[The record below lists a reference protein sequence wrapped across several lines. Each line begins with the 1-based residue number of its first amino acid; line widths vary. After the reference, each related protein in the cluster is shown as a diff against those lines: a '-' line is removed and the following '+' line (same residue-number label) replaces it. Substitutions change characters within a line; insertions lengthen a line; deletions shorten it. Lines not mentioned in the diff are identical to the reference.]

1 VQHYRGYSFSVF
13 WVGIMSTGYVVFL
26 GVILLIVIYVY
37 VYRKKFGIEG
47 FISYTVDDPSAKAA
61 CAPKTL
67 VQDPVKPDVAQLG
80 VGSIPPSKAVGEIP
94 YSTYAPRRAA
104 SMPYRN
110 PGTEP
115 SRYINIL
122 SALQQ
127 FQAFFGF
134 EAPALESECSP
145 TVVLPLQ
152 TARADMSR
160 LQTQSD
166 VLERNPG
173 IPSTITTKEL
183 AQMMSNLRYLQ
194 KEARKY
200 KANSGTEL
208 LGGNSYSGKVVEGFR
223 AEGFASQTK
232 TTGKIKI
239 IKKSKDEGFTNGA
252 EESDVPA
259 GDSEFTE
266 IFFDE
271 ESGIFFDLQG
281 NIYDPVEVLSMYGI
295 ENVFNENEEPI
306 VLDTELINELGLT
319 QEQLQ
324 ELGIDGETED
334 SELAPACTPAT
345 LTKLTSFRIALDS
358 VITNLKKGTANSD
371 DTITLARIST
381 FERLRNDIDAIIV
394 DLSDGNITQDQVPVC
409 YEDIEKATNELSD
422 IDKSI
427 GTVIRNVSLP
437 PALATLFPS
446 DMNYKDKI
454 SISELGEDILSYMD
468 ELVDGLSWKA
478 KGDISMEVKYD
489 SQRALDI
496 ANANATKGSVK
507 GASAEA
513 VDNTDYASASASA
526 SAPEATNTYN
536 ATSTSYIY
544 GRPSGAS
551 TEAYAD
557 RPTGL
562 NADGTRII
570 LQDPVAGGFDWKGR
584 AEHVCGQIK
593 SLGMEPTAFGCV
605 KAADVGSN
613 YSWRGN
619 VAMVCSR
626 LKSTTDPG
634 LPVSAGC
641 PPASWDG
648 WKS

>member
-1 VQHYRGYSFSVF
+1 
-13 WVGIMSTGYVVFL
+13 MSTGYVVFL

-67 VQDPVKPDVAQLG
+67 VQDPVQPEVAQLG
-80 VGSIPPSKAVGEIP
+80 VGSIPPSKAVGDIP
-94 YSTYAPRRAA
+94 SSSYTPRRAA

-145 TVVLPLQ
+145 TVVLPLE
-152 TARADMSR
+152 TARADMSQ
-160 LQTQSD
+160 LQTQTD

-194 KEARKY
+194 KAARKI

-208 LGGNSYSGKVVEGFR
+208 LGANSYSGKVVETFVSS
-223 AEGFASQTK
+223 A
-232 TTGKIKI
+232 
-239 IKKSKDEGFTNGA
+239 
-252 EESDVPA
+252 
-259 GDSEFTE
+259 
-266 IFFDE
+266 DE
-271 ESGIFFDLQG
+271 EEDIDE
-281 NIYDPVEVLSMYGI
+281 D
-295 ENVFNENEEPI
+295 EEGTE
-306 VLDTELINELGLT
+306 DTENT
-319 QEQLQ
+319 
-324 ELGIDGETED
+324 DG
-334 SELAPACTPAT
+334 TPAT
-345 LTKLTSFRIALDS
+345 GAQLTAFKMAIESALTQLRS
-358 VITNLKKGTANSD
+358 GTANATD
-371 DTITLARIST
+371 PITLARVAVLD
-381 FERLRNDIDAIIV
+381 RLRRDVEDIII
-394 DLSDGNITQDQVPVC
+394 DLDKGNITASQVPVY
-409 YEDIEKATNELSD
+409 YEDISGISNRLADT
-422 IDKSI
+422 DKSI
-427 GTVIRNVSLP
+427 GTIIRNVSLP
-437 PALATLFPS
+437 PVLAKLFPT
-446 DMNYKDKI
+446 DMNYKDKLTL
-454 SISELGEDILSYMD
+454 SELSDDIRSYMD
-468 ELVDGLSWKA
+468 ELTDGLSWKA
-478 KGDISMEVKYD
+478 KGDISLQMNYD

-507 GASAEA
+507 AASADA
-513 VDNTDYASASASA
+513 VDNTDYASASTSTTGKDY
-526 SAPEATNTYN
+526 EATNTYN
-536 ATSTSYIY
+536 ASSTSYIY
-544 GRPSGAS
+544 DRSSGAS
-551 TEAYAD
+551 TEAYSD

-593 SLGMEPTAFGCV
+593 YRGMEPTAFGCV